1 MYHATSSEDMFEQVK
16 SEFKKSDVLI
26 MAAAVADWRMP
37 KVADHKLKKQI
48 GQETLNLTLIKTKDI
63 LQEVAHHKKHN
74 QLVIGFAAETND
86 LLENAEKKLKK
97 KGADMIVANDVS
109 HNVFGND
116 YDQVTLLTQDG
127 HIDKWPR
134 MSKQEIAYG
143 LIEKIARELK

>member
-1 MYHATSSEDMFEQVK
+1 
-16 SEFKKSDVLI
+16 
-26 MAAAVADWRMP
+26 
-37 KVADHKLKKQI
+37 
-48 GQETLNLTLIKTKDI
+48 
-63 LQEVAHHKKHN
+63 
-74 QLVIGFAAETND
+74 
-86 LLENAEKKLKK
+86 
-97 KGADMIVANDVS
+97 MIVANDVS

>member
-1 MYHATSSEDMFEQVK
+1 M
-16 SEFKKSDVLI
+16 
-26 MAAAVADWRMP
+26 
-37 KVADHKLKKQI
+37 
-48 GQETLNLTLIKTKDI
+48 
-63 LQEVAHHKKHN
+63 
-74 QLVIGFAAETND
+74 
-86 LLENAEKKLKK
+86 LENAEKKLKK